1 MKIRQKKRLRICL
14 NQPKAHLCLDF
25 SSIKAI
31 KQLAN
36 LDTLTKFE
44 FLSNLTRGV
53 ADKIEKGTI
62 MRRNSDGIRTNLV
75 PGKNRRGSEKNH
87 KNFRLTLDSC
97 LTKYFWIRKNFEKIL
112 KLKLFDLDNAG
123 KSF

>member
-1 MKIRQKKRLRICL
+1 MSKSAKIL
-14 NQPKAHLCLDF
+14 NHLCLDF

-53 ADKIEKGTI
+53 ADKIEK
-62 MRRNSDGIRTNLV
+62 RNENETLLGRDPNQFGS
-75 PGKNRRGSEKNH
+75 GKKWYTHESEVDMVGSS
-87 KNFRLTLDSC
+87 LTELFP
-97 LTKYFWIRKNFEKIL
+97 FWFNSFLLERSL
-112 KLKLFDLDNAG
+112 KFM
-123 KSF
+123 

>member
-1 MKIRQKKRLRICL
+1 MSKSAKIL
-14 NQPKAHLCLDF
+14 NHLCLDF

-53 ADKIEKGTI
+53 ADQIEKRKWDVT
-62 MRRNSDGIRTNLV
+62 RT
-75 PGKNRRGSEKNH
+75 GSEPIWFREKSGEDLKKYTKKNS
-87 KNFRLTLDSC
+87 KIFDWL
-97 LTKYFWIRKNFEKIL
+97 WIRVSKNIFGFGKIS
-112 KLKLFDLDNAG
+112 KKFWN
-123 KSF
+123 

>member
-1 MKIRQKKRLRICL
+1 MSKSAKIL
-14 NQPKAHLCLDF
+14 NHLCLDF

-53 ADKIEKGTI
+53 ADKIEK
-62 MRRNSDGIRTNLV
+62 RNENET
-75 PGKNRRGSEKNH
+75 
-87 KNFRLTLDSC
+87 
-97 LTKYFWIRKNFEKIL
+97 
-112 KLKLFDLDNAG
+112 
-123 KSF
+123 